1 MLKCLESKFNL
12 ITRIFTQ
19 ILSRENKQEKYDI
32 GMYLWNR
39 TKILQVSLMSIY
51 SLSKKKRIIKI
62 KIGHIICQISNEWQF
77 HLIFRH

>member
-12 ITRIFTQ
+12 ITRIFTE

-39 TKILQVSLMSIY
+39 TKILQDSLKSM
-51 SLSKKKRIIKI
+51 
-62 KIGHIICQISNEWQF
+62 F
-77 HLIFRH
+77 TF

>member
-12 ITRIFTQ
+12 ITRIFTE

-39 TKILQVSLMSIY
+39 TKILQVSLMSMFTFY
-51 SLSKKKRIIKI
+51 KK
-62 KIGHIICQISNEWQF
+62 SE
-77 HLIFRH
+77 